1 VILNIVALFTT
12 GQTFDLTHYRL
23 ICKNR
28 SVVVSSFL
36 NASSDQTRIPVVKLT
51 ISGFQ
56 YTETD
61 VDRAIVAKPISFTF
75 EFSKEVKDL
84 SKTGWSAIGK
94 LSNGKILLV
103 E

>member
-1 VILNIVALFTT
+1 MRKYLSHVILNIVALFTT
-12 GQTFDLTHYRL
+12 R
-23 ICKNR
+23 
-28 SVVVSSFL
+28 V
-36 NASSDQTRIPVVKLT
+36 PVVKLSL
-51 ISGFQ
+51 SGFQ

-61 VDRAIVAKPISFTF
+61 IHRAILTKAISFTF
-75 EFSKEVKDL
+75 EFSREVKDL